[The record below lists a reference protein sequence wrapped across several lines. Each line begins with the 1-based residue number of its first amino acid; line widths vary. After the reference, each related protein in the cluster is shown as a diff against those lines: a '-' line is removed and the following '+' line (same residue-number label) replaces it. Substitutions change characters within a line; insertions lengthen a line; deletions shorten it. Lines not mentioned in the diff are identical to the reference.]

1 MVNKLPQD
9 PIDEPPPEQ
18 VMSPEE
24 SDALTAS
31 FEQAIAQDDQRH
43 YCLRLF
49 VAGATP
55 RSIQALE
62 RLKLLCETHLQGRY
76 ELEVIDVYQSP
87 SALGADNIV
96 AIPTLVKQL
105 PLPLR
110 RIVGDLSDTEKVLK
124 GLDLIA
130 KE

>member
-1 MVNKLPQD
+1 MVNDLPQD
-9 PIDEPPPEQ
+9 PMNKLPPDQ
-18 VMSPEE
+18 AVLPEE
-24 SDALTAS
+24 SAALTAS
-31 FEQAIAQDDQRH
+31 FEQAIAHDEQQH
-43 YCLRLF
+43 YLLRLF

-62 RLKLLCETHLQGRY
+62 RLKSLCETHLQGRY
-76 ELEVIDVYQSP
+76 ELEVIDIYQAP

-110 RIVGDLSDTEKVLK
+110 HIVGDLSDTEKVLK
-124 GLDLIA
+124 GLDLIP

>member
-1 MVNKLPQD
+1 MASGFSQD
-9 PIDEPPPEQ
+9 SMGERPPDQ
-18 VMSPEE
+18 TMSPEE

-31 FEQAIAQDDQRH
+31 FEYAIAQDERQH
-43 YCLRLF
+43 YRLRLF
-49 VAGATP
+49 IAGATP

-62 RLKLLCETHLQGRY
+62 RLKRLCETHLQGRY
-76 ELEVIDVYQSP
+76 ELEVIDIYQSP
-87 SALGADNIV
+87 SALGVDNVV

-124 GLDLIA
+124 GLDLVPTD
-130 KE
+130 

>member
-1 MVNKLPQD
+1 MVNDLPQD
-9 PIDEPPPEQ
+9 PMNKLLPDQ
-18 VMSPEE
+18 AVLPEE
-24 SDALTAS
+24 SAALTAS
-31 FEQAIAQDDQRH
+31 FEQAIAHDEQQH
-43 YCLRLF
+43 YLLRLF

-62 RLKLLCETHLQGRY
+62 RLKSLCETHLQGRY
-76 ELEVIDVYQSP
+76 ELEVIDIYQAP

-110 RIVGDLSDTEKVLK
+110 HIVGDLSDTEKVLK
-124 GLDLIA
+124 GLDLIP

>member
-1 MVNKLPQD
+1 MVNDLPQD
-9 PIDEPPPEQ
+9 SMNEPPPEQ
-18 VMSPEE
+18 SISSAE

-31 FEQAIAQDDQRH
+31 FEQAIAHDEQQH
-43 YCLRLF
+43 YLLRLF

-62 RLKLLCETHLQGRY
+62 RLKSLCETHLQGRY
-76 ELEVIDVYQSP
+76 ELEVIDIYQAP

-110 RIVGDLSDTEKVLK
+110 HIVGDLSDTEKVLK
-124 GLDLIA
+124 GLDLIP

>member
-1 MVNKLPQD
+1 MVNDLPQD
-9 PIDEPPPEQ
+9 PMNELLPDQ
-18 VMSPEE
+18 AVSPEE
-24 SDALTAS
+24 SAALTAS
-31 FEQAIAQDDQRH
+31 FEQAIAHDEQQH
-43 YCLRLF
+43 YLLRLF

-62 RLKLLCETHLQGRY
+62 RLKSLCETYLQGRY
-76 ELEVIDVYQSP
+76 ELEVIDIYQAP

-110 RIVGDLSDTEKVLK
+110 HIVGDLSDTEKVLK
-124 GLDLIA
+124 GLDLIP